1 MKSTTNKRTLKDP
14 DTTAPPLAIR
24 NSRDCDAAVNQ
35 LNELVDKIGDN
46 PRDPRYRFI
55 EAKSPIPPSTRLMEG
70 ERIVFTH
77 EVEPTHGVRVLA
89 TGEIDDS
96 VLDALELYIQLQK
109 KRLERDRKAAKQ
121 AE

>member
-1 MKSTTNKRTLKDP
+1 M
-14 DTTAPPLAIR
+14 
-24 NSRDCDAAVNQ
+24 Q
-35 LNELVDKIGDN
+35 
-46 PRDPRYRFI
+46 
-55 EAKSPIPPSTRLMEG
+55 RLC

-89 TGEIDDS
+89 TGEVDDS